1 MKNIARVAL
10 KSGMEIAEDV
20 YSYKNDL
27 LVSAGTIVDDVV
39 IAKLSRYSIMCVF
52 IKEDIDYATTHFE
65 KIRLTSDFKA
75 FEEQYSK
82 SLLLYKAIMISF
94 STNGISFQINQLMQ
108 IYRDISVCASTEVRL
123 LDYLYNM
130 IPGED
135 DMTHAHCLNA
145 ALIAGVFGSWWG
157 LPRED
162 HEILIQCG
170 FCYDIGK
177 LKLTDDLLWKPEK
190 LTDDEYEKMKTH
202 TQMGYQMLQNQYV
215 NPHIKNATLM
225 HHERLDGSGY
235 PAGLK
240 QEEIDI
246 FAKYIAI
253 VDSYEAMTSART
265 YRQSQHV
272 FQVIHNFEQS
282 NGFKYDNQILRPIL
296 KRLAQSQLGFTVL
309 LNNDV
314 TAEVILINDAKLS
327 RPLLKSGE
335 ELIDLSVNPQLGI
348 VNVY

>member
-1 MKNIARVAL
+1 
-10 KSGMEIAEDV
+10 
-20 YSYKNDL
+20 
-27 LVSAGTIVDDVV
+27 
-39 IAKLSRYSIMCVF
+39 
-52 IKEDIDYATTHFE
+52 
-65 KIRLTSDFKA
+65 
-75 FEEQYSK
+75 
-82 SLLLYKAIMISF
+82 
-94 STNGISFQINQLMQ
+94 
-108 IYRDISVCASTEVRL
+108 
-123 LDYLYNM
+123 
-130 IPGED
+130 
-135 DMTHAHCLNA
+135 
-145 ALIAGVFGSWWG
+145 
-157 LPRED
+157 
-162 HEILIQCG
+162 
-170 FCYDIGK
+170 
-177 LKLTDDLLWKPEK
+177 
-190 LTDDEYEKMKTH
+190 
-202 TQMGYQMLQNQYV
+202 
-215 NPHIKNATLM
+215 M